1 MSAASN
7 NSFTRRGFLGGCGR
21 GLLTAG
27 GLSWLGA
34 PRRIIALESSAKEP
48 TAKPGTLPTAVVL
61 DPVFAKHLTGPGHP
75 EAPERYEVVATALR
89 KADFAR
95 QLMFL
100 DPRRATD
107 EDLVRCHREGYVE
120 IAKKDIRS
128 GARQLTTGDTAV
140 CRDSLKVAL
149 DAAGSVCGAVDQVIA
164 KKAKNAFCVVRP
176 PGHHATPSRGMGFCI
191 FNNVA
196 IAARYA
202 QKKHKIGKV
211 LIVDWDVHHGNGT
224 QDIFY
229 DDPSVLF
236 FSTHQSPWYPGTG
249 SREETGT
256 GKGRGTT
263 LNRPFPAG
271 AGRKEI
277 VGAFRDDLVPVV
289 HRFKPELVLI
299 SAGFD
304 SRRGDPLGRF
314 LLTDEDFVE
323 LTRITL
329 EIARE
334 HAEGRVVSVLE
345 GGYNLS
351 GLASAAK
358 AHCEKL
364 HEGEGP

>member
-1 MSAASN
+1 MSVASN
-7 NSFTRRGFLGGCGR
+7 DNPCRRKFLTDCGR
-21 GLLTAG
+21 GLIMASGIAWIESMQSALAEEPRTADQK
-27 GLSWLGA
+27 
-34 PRRIIALESSAKEP
+34 PP
-48 TAKPGTLPTAVVL
+48 TALVM
-61 DPVFAKHLTGPGHP
+61 DPVFAKHVTGAGHP
-75 EAPERYEVVATALR
+75 EAPDRYKAVAAALA
-89 KADFAR
+89 KAEFAQ
-95 QLMFL
+95 QLKRL
-100 DPRRATD
+100 TVRLATQD
-107 EDLVRCHREGYVE
+107 EIARCHDRRYIET
-120 IAKKDIRS
+120 AKKDIES
-128 GARQLTTGDTAV
+128 GARQLTTGDTPV
-140 CRDSLKVAL
+140 CPDSLKVAL
-149 DAAGSVCGAVDQVIA
+149 AAAGSVCGAVDQVIA

-202 QKKHKIGKV
+202 QERHKIGKV

-236 FSTHQSPWYPGTG
+236 FSTHQSPWYPWTG

-277 VGAFRDDLVPVV
+277 VGAFQDDLLPVV
-289 HRFKPELVLI
+289 NRFKPELVLI

-314 LLTDEDFVE
+314 VLTDEDFVE
-323 LTRITL
+323 LTRIVL

-345 GGYNLS
+345 GGYKLS

-358 AHCEKL
+358 AHCERL
-364 HEGEGP
+364 HVG